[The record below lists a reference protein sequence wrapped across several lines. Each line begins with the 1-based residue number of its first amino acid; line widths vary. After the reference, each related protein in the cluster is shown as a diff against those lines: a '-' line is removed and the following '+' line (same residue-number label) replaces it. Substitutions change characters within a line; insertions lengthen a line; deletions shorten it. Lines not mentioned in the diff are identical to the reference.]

1 MELVRRAS
9 RKQLGQAALA
19 WCAVQYLRI
28 VKLTNRWERRAPP
41 AAEALLAGDE
51 SFIGCFWHGRLATMR
66 AAWPHD
72 PGRFHMLIS
81 GHSDGAIIARAMRR
95 LGFPV
100 ISGSSRRG
108 AVPALRSIKQVLAR
122 GACVGV
128 TPDGPRG
135 PRMHAK
141 LGAIKAAAA
150 TGAPILPVSGAVKRC
165 SVLKTWDRFMAADF
179 FSRGMILYGEPI
191 SVPPNADRA
200 TLEHYRLELETRLN
214 ALTAEADR
222 LCDLEPIEP
231 APLDKHAVEPSNGLS
246 DNGGPDNGAVGDGF
260 SDNGQSDRETSAAL
274 ESAEDEI
281 ADEVGR
287 ARP

>member
-28 VKLTNRWERRAPP
+28 VKLTNRWELRRPP
-41 AAEALLAGDE
+41 AAEMLLANGE
-51 SFIGCFWHGRLATMR
+51 PFIACFWHGRLSTMR

-72 PGRFHMLIS
+72 PSRFHMLIS

-108 AVPALRSIKQVLAR
+108 AVPALRGIKQVLAK
-122 GACVGV
+122 GACVGI

-135 PRMHAK
+135 PRMRAK

-150 TGAPILPVSGAVKRC
+150 SGAPILPVSGSVRRC
-165 SVLKTWDRFMAADF
+165 TLLNSWDRFMAADF
-179 FSRGMILYGEPI
+179 FSRGIILYGEPLT
-191 SVPPNADRA
+191 VPRDADRV
-200 TLEHYRLELETRLN
+200 TMERCRLELETRLN
-214 ALTAEADR
+214 ALTAEADKI
-222 LCDLEPIEP
+222 CGQDPIEP
-231 APLDKHAVEPSNGLS
+231 APLPPGEPQNGLS
-246 DNGGPDNGAVGDGF
+246 AEPPEENGL
-260 SDNGQSDRETSAAL
+260 SE
-274 ESAEDEI
+274 
-281 ADEVGR
+281 ADLTGEVGH

>member
-1 MELVRRAS
+1 M
-9 RKQLGQAALA
+9 GQAALA

-28 VKLTNRWERRAPP
+28 VRLTNRWVRRASPE
-41 AAEALLAGDE
+41 AEVLLDNQT
-51 SFIGCFWHGRLATMR
+51 SFIACFWHGRLSTMR

-108 AVPALRSIKQVLAR
+108 AVPALRSIKRVLAG

-135 PRMHAK
+135 PRMRAK

-150 TGAPILPVSGAVKRC
+150 TGAPILPVSGAVRRC
-165 SVLKTWDRFMAADF
+165 TLLNTWDRFMAADF
-179 FSRGMILYGEPI
+179 FSRGIILYGEPI
-191 SVPPNADRA
+191 MVPLGADRA
-200 TLEHYRLELETRLN
+200 TLERCRLELEKRLN
-214 ALTAEADR
+214 DLTAEADR
-222 LCDLEPIEP
+222 YCGLDPVKP
-231 APLDKHAVEPSNGLS
+231 AASPPTGADNGLS
-246 DNGGPDNGAVGDGF
+246 AEDPLDNGSV
-260 SDNGQSDRETSAAL
+260 E
-274 ESAEDEI
+274 AEL
-281 ADEVGR
+281 ADE
-287 ARP
+287 ARHAGP

>member
-1 MELVRRAS
+1 MNFVRRAS
-9 RKQLGQAALA
+9 RKRLGQAALA
-19 WCAVQYLRI
+19 WFAVQYLRI
-28 VKLTNRWERRAPP
+28 IKLTNRWELRKPP

-51 SFIGCFWHGRLATMR
+51 PFIGCFWHGRLSTMR

-72 PGRFHMLIS
+72 PSRFHMLIS

-108 AVPALRSIKQVLAR
+108 AVPALRNIKQVLAS

-135 PRMHAK
+135 PRMRAK

-150 TGAPILPVSGAVKRC
+150 TGAPILPVSGAVRRC
-165 SVLKTWDRFMAADF
+165 SVLNTWDRFMAADF
-179 FSRGMILYGEPI
+179 FSRGLILYGEPI
-191 SVPPNADRA
+191 KVPLGADRA
-200 TLEHYRLELETRLN
+200 TMEHYRLELENRLN

-222 LCDLEPIEP
+222 LCGLEPVEP
-231 APLDKHAVEPSNGLS
+231 APVDKRASESDDGMSGKGGSGNGLS
-246 DNGGPDNGAVGDGF
+246 GEDKIEAKAG
-260 SDNGQSDRETSAAL
+260 SAQPASAL
-274 ESAEDEI
+274 EP
-281 ADEVGR
+281 ADQPASEEADH
-287 ARP
+287 ARS